1 MQSSVR
7 IAVVGAGPSGLS
19 TAAVL
24 TACGH
29 DVVVFEAAPDLG
41 GVWSATRAYPGV
53 ATQDDR
59 TSYAFSDT
67 PMPAGVP
74 EHPGGEQV
82 RSYLHAY
89 ARGKGLLDRLHLDT
103 RVVCAEP
110 SEDGEGWRVTVTGPQ
125 ARTGMRATTTHAVDW
140 LVMAT
145 GVFSTPHVPDWAG
158 REAFEAAGGR
168 VLEPTRLGDGAAL
181 AGRRVVVVGWGK
193 TACDVAVASS
203 ATAASTT
210 VVARALRWKVPKR
223 LAGGLTFRHLLLT
236 RAGEHLLAPRR
247 DTPSR
252 RALALAGAPVR
263 RTLTSLLAAHIAR
276 RCGLRGLGLV
286 PSLSLPHSDSLVTD
300 GFFEAVR
307 AGRLAVRREA
317 SVRAL
322 EVVDGEPHVLLA
334 DGQRLP
340 ADVVVAATGFDQD
353 VSLLAP
359 AVRAALLDDDGVM
372 ALDRRILP
380 LRVPRLAF
388 AGWGNT
394 YRSPLTAEVGA
405 VWLAAHLAGEL
416 RPRDRADVER
426 SAERYHLTHRQ
437 AAAHGEP
444 QLPSG
449 SFAALDQLLADLRL
463 PLPRRVRWRQWT
475 RPLTPSTYAHLLPAL
490 QRRLV
495 ARGLLDAAVPRP
507 RAGERAGGQ
516 GVRTRTGRRSTTAV

>member
-1 MQSSVR
+1 MPITTGVR
-7 IAVVGAGPSGLS
+7 VAVVGAGPSGLS

-29 DVVVFEAAPDLG
+29 DVVLFEAAPDLG

-67 PMPAGVP
+67 PMPADLP
-74 EHPGGEQV
+74 DHPSGEQV
-82 RSYLHAY
+82 RAYLHGY
-89 ARGKGLLDRLHLDT
+89 ARSKGLLERLHLDT
-103 RVVCAEP
+103 RVVAAEP
-110 SEDGEGWRVTVTGPQ
+110 TADGWRVTTTGPQ
-125 ARTGMRATTTHAVDW
+125 PRTGTRTTTTHAVDW
-140 LVMAT
+140 LVVAG
-145 GVFSTPHVPDWAG
+145 GVFSAPHVPDWPG
-158 REAFEAAGGR
+158 REQYEAAGGR

-193 TACDVAVASS
+193 TACDVAVASA

-210 VVARALRWKVPKR
+210 VLARALRWKVPRR

-247 DTPSR
+247 DTRTR

-263 RTLTSLLAAHIAR
+263 RTLTRLLGEHVAH
-276 RCGLRGLGLV
+276 RCGLRELGLLPSV
-286 PSLSLPHSDSLVTD
+286 PLPHTDSLVTD

-307 AGRLAVRREA
+307 AGRVAVRREA
-317 SVRAL
+317 SVREL
-322 EVVDGEPHVLLA
+322 VVVDGEPHVLLA

-353 VSLLAP
+353 LSLLSP
-359 AVRAALLDDDGVM
+359 AVRGALLDDDGVM

-416 RPRDRADVER
+416 RSRRRADVER
-426 SAERYHLTHRQ
+426 EAERYHLTHRQ

-449 SFAALDQLLADLRL
+449 SFAALDQLLSDLRL

-475 RPLTPSTYAHLLPAL
+475 RPLTPDTYAHLLPAL

-495 ARGLLDAAVPRP
+495 ARGLLDASVPRP
-507 RAGERAGGQ
+507 RVGERADVPAG
-516 GVRTRTGRRSTTAV
+516 TGRRSTTAV